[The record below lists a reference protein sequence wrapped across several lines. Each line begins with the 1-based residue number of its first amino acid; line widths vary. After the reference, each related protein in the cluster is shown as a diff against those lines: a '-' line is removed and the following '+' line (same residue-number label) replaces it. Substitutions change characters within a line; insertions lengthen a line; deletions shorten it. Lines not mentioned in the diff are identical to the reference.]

1 MCVQNPVKDLRWNVL
16 EKILTAFA
24 KRSILGVWQRSEYAP
39 AIVRTYL
46 KIYQYQ
52 PNTNSIW
59 QIVFENLEK
68 PLE

>member
-46 KIYQYQ
+46 KTYQYQ
-52 PNTNSIW
+52 SNTNSIW